1 MLYIFLLLYLTVQQ
15 EKETMLSFVKH
26 KLNNN
31 LYIFINTQ
39 KKTTQQKLVNKKDKT
54 KKNKKIKQKNKKQN
68 EAITK
73 QHKTNQLK

>member
-15 EKETMLSFVKH
+15 EKETMLSFIKH

-39 KKTTQQKLVNKKDKT
+39 KKKTTKINKKKRKKKKKTKNKT
-54 KKNKKIKQKNKKQN
+54 KKTKNKMKQ
-68 EAITK
+68 
-73 QHKTNQLK
+73 